1 MSDLA
6 TPQKLRK
13 LQKKLYVKAKQE
25 PEFRFYSLYDKVC
38 WRETLW
44 HAWRL
49 SRRNDG
55 APGIDGVTFR
65 QIEEEGVGKWLEA
78 LQQSLRDEEYEP
90 SPVRRVEIPK
100 HGGGKR
106 PLGIPTVKDRVVQT
120 AVKLIIEPIFE
131 ADLKDE
137 AHGYRPDCGV
147 EDAIEKVHNHLIEG
161 RREVLD
167 ADLSSYFDTIPHDQL
182 MQSVRKRVSDGTIL
196 ELIKKWLRAA
206 MIDEDDDGNRRIMK
220 SDGEGTPQ
228 GGVISSLLANI
239 YFNRFLK
246 YWDQEGLDKQLDAKI
261 VNYADDFVIL
271 TRQKARQALQKTRRV
286 IEAMGLKLNEHKTK
300 IRNVD
305 QQNLEFL
312 GYAFGWKHSLKGG
325 EYLGAW
331 PSKSTLTRCRRKLRK
346 WFKQVIATPWKWIQ
360 HRLNAKLRGWA
371 NAYKYGSTREAD
383 WKIDDYVR
391 QRVRALLSR
400 RQGSSGRA
408 TQQWPDDRITRQLG
422 VETLDRLRS

>member
-13 LQKKLYVKAKQE
+13 LQRKLYVKAKQE
-25 PEFRFYSLYDKVC
+25 PEFRFYSLFDKVC

-55 APGIDGVTFR
+55 APGIDGVTFQ
-65 QIEEEGVGKWLEA
+65 QIEEEGVGKWMEA
-78 LQQSLRDEEYEP
+78 LQQSLREGEYEP

-137 AHGYRPDCGV
+137 AHGYRPDRGV
-147 EDAIEKVHNHLIEG
+147 EDAVKKVHKHLIEG

-182 MQSVRKRVSDGTIL
+182 MQSVRERVSDGTIL
-196 ELIKKWLRAA
+196 ELIKKWLNAP
-206 MIDEDDDGNRRIMK
+206 MIDGDDDGDRRIIK

-228 GGVISSLLANI
+228 GGVISALLANI

-246 YWDQEGLDKQLDAKI
+246 YWDQQGLDEQLDAKI

-271 TRQKARQALQKTRRV
+271 TRQEARRALQRTRRV
-286 IEAMGLKLNEHKTK
+286 IEAMGLKLNEQKTK

-305 QQNLEFL
+305 RQNLEFL
-312 GYAFGWKHSLKGG
+312 GYAFGWKHSIEGG
-325 EYLGAW
+325 KYLGAW
-331 PSKSTLTRCRRKLRK
+331 PSKSTLKRCRRKLRK
-346 WFKQVIATPWKWIQ
+346 WFKRVFAMPWEWIRD
-360 HRLNAKLRGWA
+360 RLNTKLGGWA
-371 NAYKYGSTREAD
+371 NAYRYGSTREAD
-383 WKIDDYVR
+383 WKVDDYVR
-391 QRVRALLSR
+391 ERIRALLSR

-408 TQQWPDDRITRQLG
+408 TQQWPDGRITRRLG
-422 VETLDRLRS
+422 VGTLSQLRS